1 MNAPLP
7 AAPPPPTPVAPGK
20 AAPARPSFFRAL
32 RGIWLF
38 AWKSQL
44 AWRRAPVLAGGLA
57 IMPVLVYLTVSSP
70 ASWNSG
76 GILRLGDPA
85 SQLRRFEFQNGRRSS
100 LNSNQRDQLRQI
112 LQSESDRI
120 ESDLRA
126 LKTPETS
133 EDEQRQMIQSYFDG
147 VLARA
152 KSVLDENQFEQFR
165 ILNRRALTQS
175 QDRVSEP
182 AWNRTAPFYRWLVD
196 FYFFIILPLGCVRA
210 CGGLVR
216 DELQSDTLGFLVT
229 RPVRRATLLLMKYLC
244 QAAWL
249 EMVALA
255 ESLLLFEA
263 GRLREIPSL
272 ASLIPLFLAAQ
283 FLAVLAWSA
292 LGVFLGQV
300 TKRYLALALLYG
312 LVVELGIGAIPTNIN
327 SLSMMRHLQT
337 LLSHNDDLQSLFQWT
352 GVGVVFPV
360 GMLLLGTALFL
371 GVAALLFT
379 FVESHPTEE
388 MRK

>member
-1 MNAPLP
+1 MP
-7 AAPPPPTPVAPGK
+7 AL
-20 AAPARPSFFRAL
+20 AA
-32 RGIWLF
+32 
-38 AWKSQL
+38 
-44 AWRRAPVLAGGLA
+44 GLA
-57 IMPVLVYLTVSSP
+57 ILPLLVYLTVSP
-70 ASWNSG
+70 PGAWNNRE
-76 GILRLGDPA
+76 ILRLGDQA
-85 SQLRRFEFQNGRRSS
+85 SQLGRFENRLRPNNA
-100 LNSNQRDQLRQI
+100 LDPKQRDQLRRI

-147 VLARA
+147 VLARS
-152 KSVLDENQFEQFR
+152 KPVLDENQFEQFR
-165 ILNRRALTQS
+165 VLNRRAMTQS
-175 QDRVSEP
+175 QDRVGEP
-182 AWNRTAPFYRWLVD
+182 AWNRTAPFYHWLVD

-210 CGGLVR
+210 CGGLIR

-229 RPVRRATLLLMKYLC
+229 RPVRRATLLMMKYLC
-244 QAAWL
+244 HAAWL
-249 EMVALA
+249 EVVALA

-263 GRLREIPSL
+263 GRQRGIPSL
-272 ASLIPLFLAAQ
+272 GALLPLFLAAQ

-337 LLSHNDDLQSLFQWT
+337 LLSHNGDLQSLFQWT

-360 GMLLLGTALFL
+360 GMLLLATALFL
-371 GVAALLFT
+371 GVAAFLFT
-379 FVESHPTEE
+379 FLESHPAEE